1 MSLRALA
8 ESDLTT
14 IVNDQSNG
22 FGWPVTITDPAETSA
37 NLSGFSNDVSL
48 AIDPETGQL
57 ISSRIVSVS
66 LVISDLINA
75 GLSLPRN
82 VADST
87 SKPWIVIFDDING
100 NSYTFKVKE
109 SNPDRALGLV
119 VLILERYR

>member
-1 MSLRALA
+1 MSLRTLA

-22 FGWPVTITDPAETSA
+22 FGWPVTITDPSETSA
-37 NLSGFSNDVSL
+37 SLSGFSNDVSL

-57 ISSRIVSVS
+57 VSSRIVTVS
-66 LVISDLINA
+66 LVISDLIEA

-82 VADST
+82 IADST
-87 SKPWIVIFDDING
+87 SKPWIVTFDDING